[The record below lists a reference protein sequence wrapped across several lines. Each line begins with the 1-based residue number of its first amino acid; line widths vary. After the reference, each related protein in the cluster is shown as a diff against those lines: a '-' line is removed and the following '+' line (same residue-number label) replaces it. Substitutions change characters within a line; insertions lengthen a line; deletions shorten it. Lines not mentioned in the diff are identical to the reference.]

1 MLESILRIIALISVI
16 AGFVLM
22 IINKKRGS

>member
-1 MLESILRIIALISVI
+1 MLHNILTIVYIICLI

-22 IINKKRGS
+22 IINKKKGN